1 MDATIRSVRAAQ
13 YVRMSTDQQRY
24 SIEHQSRTISA
35 YAADRG
41 FEIVRTYADVA
52 RSGLRI
58 KGRPALAKLIADVVA
73 GGVDF
78 STILVLDVSRWGRFQ
93 DLDEAAHYEFIC
105 RSADVDVRYC
115 AEPFE
120 NDGSMHSAIIKQLK
134 RVMAAEYS
142 RELSVKVS
150 TAQRGLA
157 QQGYRLMGSP
167 GYGLRRLILDET
179 GAPAILLEPGQRK
192 AIHGHRIML
201 VPGPPDEVATVRRIY
216 RLRLERKQSLAAI
229 ARTLNAEGVMNEQ
242 GRPWKGGTVK
252 TVLTNEK
259 YVGNNV
265 FGRLKGRLGETRRPT
280 PPETWVRC
288 QDAFPALVDRK
299 LFRKAVK
306 AAATPLVAWSE
317 EQLLQALRDLWARAG
332 FLSIRL
338 MEQSPDTPCINSY
351 YKRFGTLSEAYRLIG
366 YDRRT
371 ALRERHRHLSDDEM
385 LGRLAELL
393 AERGRLSPHT
403 INGAYHLPAAATYI
417 ERFGDLF
424 EAYRLIGYF
433 PKRTGYRRP
442 RKAYLYDDDGMTVSL
457 RALFARAGRLSASLI
472 DADPNLPCYPCVAR
486 HLGPIRQLYACVGAP
501 YQRRCLPPRK
511 RGKDGRFR
519 DSLPQ

>member
-1 MDATIRSVRAAQ
+1 MDATTRSVRAAQ

-403 INGAYHLPAAATYI
+403 INADYRLPPAATYV

-424 EAYRLIGYF
+424 EAFRLIGYF
-433 PKRTGYRRP
+433 PKRTGYLRP

-457 RALFARAGRLSASLI
+457 RALFARTGRLSASLI
-472 DADPNLPCYPCVAR
+472 DADPNLPCYPCVTR
-486 HLGPIRQLYACVGAP
+486 HLGPIRQLYDRVGAP
-501 YQRRCLPPRK
+501 YQRRSLPPRK